1 MGWNRAKAITTEL
14 SAPPSM
20 MLWLL
25 TGALMAIIGG
35 MLFILRA
42 SGAVKVLSEC
52 NIWLLSLAPLG
63 VWWLLFCLR
72 GWLWG
77 REVDEHQF
85 LQKEADLE
93 QKQWE
98 EWAGR
103 HLAIL
108 GTALLLPDGITA
120 ESVLNSAVDKLPSR
134 ATLTRR
140 ISGVNEPMKVCLV
153 GIQPTLSA
161 LPGGLPLR
169 VTIVTDLPADEQVKK
184 FTAIWLILFPARAV
198 PEDITATRSL
208 SMNHVEERLK
218 QPVLTVDL
226 ILIIQAKGG
235 DEYSDAISA
244 ILMTSDDVA
253 QKYQLPHPAR
263 LLRPMPLD
271 MTAPDQDLALFLDT
285 QTIAIHTARVYGDAK
300 HWEGITASLLAQGGE
315 RGAIWQ
321 STEITMLE
329 KMVGIPGPAA
339 PWLLTALVA
348 ELVSLTPVAYLTLCS
363 SGDEQFISTVTPGSE
378 DEFIG

>member
-1 MGWNRAKAITTEL
+1 MGWVRTKAITTEL

-20 MLWLL
+20 LLWLL
-25 TGALMAIIGG
+25 TGVLMAIIGG

-63 VWWLLFCLR
+63 GWWVLFCLR

-85 LQKEADLE
+85 LQKEADYA
-93 QKQWE
+93 QTQWE

-120 ESVLNSAVDKLPSR
+120 EAVLSSAVDKLPSR

-140 ISGVNEPMKVCLV
+140 ISGVNEPMKDCLV
-153 GIQPTLSA
+153 GIQPALSA
-161 LPGGLPLR
+161 LPSGLPLR
-169 VTIVTDLPADEQVKK
+169 VTIVTDLPVDEQVKK
-184 FTAIWLILFPARAV
+184 FTAIWLTLFPARLI
-198 PEDITATRSL
+198 PEDITATKSL
-208 SMNHVEERLK
+208 SMNYVEKRLK

-226 ILIIQAKGG
+226 ILIVQAKGA

-244 ILMTSDDVA
+244 ILMTSDDVT
-253 QKYQLPHPAR
+253 QKYKLSHSAR

-271 MTAPDQDLALFLDT
+271 VTVLEQDLALFLDT
-285 QTIAIHTARVYGDAK
+285 QTIATHTAQVYGDAK
-300 HWEGITASLLAQGGE
+300 RWEGITAPLLTLGGE
-315 RGAIWQ
+315 RGAVWQ

-329 KMVGIPGPAA
+329 RMMGIPGPAA
-339 PWLLTALVA
+339 PWLLTSLVA
-348 ELVSLTPVAYLTLCS
+348 ELVSLTPASYLTLCS
-363 SGDEQFISTVTPGSE
+363 SGDEHFICTITQGSE